1 MRHGLGRADGV
12 NAAEVPPGR
21 AAPVARE
28 GSKTMDNTLLVGLSR
43 QVTLSRELEVVA
55 NNLANINT
63 TGYKSD
69 NSIFEQFL
77 MPQASDGEFPP
88 DSRDVSYVRDR
99 ATWHNLDAGPIQR
112 TGGPLD
118 VAIDG
123 NAFLV
128 VQTAAGPRYTR
139 NGALQI
145 NSTGTLVTN
154 AGNPVLGVGG
164 PIQFQNTD
172 SDISIGEDGSIT
184 VREGAS
190 ATSDSSRGQLQLATF
205 ADAGQLQKEGS
216 SLFLAPAGVAPQ
228 PAPASV
234 RVVQGAIEQSNVSA
248 VSEMARM
255 VEITR
260 TYEQISSLLQQQNSE
275 RTTALDKLAAVPA

>member
-1 MRHGLGRADGV
+1 
-12 NAAEVPPGR
+12 
-21 AAPVARE
+21 
-28 GSKTMDNTLLVGLSR
+28 MDNALLIGLSR

-63 TGYKSD
+63 TGYKADS
-69 NSIFEQFL
+69 SIFEQIL
-77 MPQASDGEFPP
+77 LPKVSAGEFPP
-88 DSRDVSYVRDR
+88 DSRQLSYVQDR
-99 ATWHNLDAGPIQR
+99 ATWHNFGPGPIQR

-128 VQTAAGPRYTR
+128 VQTAGGQRYTR

-145 NSTGTLVTN
+145 SATGALVTN
-154 AGNPVLGVGG
+154 AGDPVLGVGG

-172 SDISIGEDGSIT
+172 HDISIGEDGTIT

-190 ATSDSSRGQLQLATF
+190 ATSDSLRGQLQLAQF
-205 ADAGQLQKEGS
+205 ADAGALQKQGS
-216 SLFLAPAGVAPQ
+216 SLYTAPAGVAPQ
-228 PAPASV
+228 PAPQSV
-234 RVVQGAIEQSNVSA
+234 RIMQGAIEQSNVSA
-248 VSEMARM
+248 VTEMARM

-260 TYEQISSLLQQQNSE
+260 TYEQIASILQQENAE
-275 RTTALDKLAAVPA
+275 RTAALDKLSAVPA

>member
-1 MRHGLGRADGV
+1 
-12 NAAEVPPGR
+12 
-21 AAPVARE
+21 
-28 GSKTMDNTLLVGLSR
+28 MDNALLIGASA
-43 QVTLSRELEVVA
+43 QVALGRELEVVA

-69 NSIFEQFL
+69 SSIFEKFL
-77 MPQASDGEFPP
+77 MPGASAGEFPVG
-88 DSRDVSYVRDR
+88 SRQLSYVRDR
-99 ATWHNLDAGPIQR
+99 AAWHNFGPGPILR

-128 VQTAAGPRYTR
+128 VQTAGGQRYTR

-145 NSTGTLVTN
+145 SPTGALVTH
-154 AGNPVLGVGG
+154 AGDQVLGIGG

-172 SDISIGEDGSIT
+172 HDISIGEDGTIT

-190 ATSDSSRGQLQLATF
+190 ATSDSVRGQLQLAQF
-205 ADAGQLQKEGS
+205 ANDGALQKEGS
-216 SLFLAPAGVAPQ
+216 SLFSAPAGITPQ
-228 PAPASV
+228 PAPANV

-248 VSEMARM
+248 VAEMARM

-260 TYEQISSLLQQQNSE
+260 TYEEIASILQQESTQ
-275 RTTALDKLAAVPA
+275 RTSALDKLAAVPA

>member
-1 MRHGLGRADGV
+1 
-12 NAAEVPPGR
+12 
-21 AAPVARE
+21 
-28 GSKTMDNTLLVGLSR
+28 MDNSLLIGLSG
-43 QVTLSRELEVVA
+43 QVALSRELEIVA

-69 NSIFEQFL
+69 RSMFEQIL
-77 MPQASDGEFPP
+77 MPEANAGEFPP
-88 DSRDVSYVRDR
+88 GSQRPSYVRDR
-99 ATWHNLDAGPIQR
+99 ATWHNFGPGSILR

-128 VQTAAGPRYTR
+128 VQTAGGQRYTR

-145 NSTGTLVTN
+145 TATGTLVTN
-154 AGNPVLGVGG
+154 AGDPVLGVGG

-172 SDISIGEDGSIT
+172 HDISIGEDGTIT

-190 ATSDSSRGQLQLATF
+190 ATSDAVRGQLQLAQF
-205 ADAGQLQKEGS
+205 ADNGALRKEGS
-216 SLFLAPAGVAPQ
+216 SLFSAPAGVAPQ
-228 PAPASV
+228 PAPPNV
-234 RVVQGAIEQSNVSA
+234 RVVQGSIEESNVSA
-248 VSEMARM
+248 VAEMARM

-260 TYEQISSLLQQQNSE
+260 TYEQIAGILQQQNAQ
-275 RTTALDKLAAVPA
+275 RTTALDKLSAVPA

>member
-1 MRHGLGRADGV
+1 
-12 NAAEVPPGR
+12 
-21 AAPVARE
+21 
-28 GSKTMDNTLLVGLSR
+28 MDNALLVGLSR
-43 QVTLSRELEVVA
+43 QVALNRELEVVA

-63 TGYKSD
+63 TGYKADS
-69 NSIFEQFL
+69 SIFEQFL
-77 MPQASDGEFPP
+77 MPVASADQFPP
-88 DSRDVSYVRDR
+88 DSRQLSFVRDR
-99 ATWHNLDAGPIQR
+99 ATWHNLGQGPIQR

-128 VQTAAGPRYTR
+128 VQTAAGQRYTR

-154 AGNPVLGVGG
+154 TGDPVLGVGG

-172 SDISIGEDGSIT
+172 SDISIGQDGSIT

-190 ATSDSSRGQLQLATF
+190 ATSDSSRGQLQIVSF
-205 ADAGQLQKEGS
+205 PAGTQLQKEGS
-216 SLFLAPAGVAPQ
+216 SMFSAPAGAAPQ
-228 PAPASV
+228 PPQPGV

-248 VSEMARM
+248 VAEMARM
-255 VEITR
+255 IDITR
-260 TYEQISSLLQQQNSE
+260 TYEQIASLLQGENSQ
-275 RTTALDKLAAVPA
+275 RTTALDKLSAVPA